1 VQNSDVQMCFFLET
15 HLSFF
20 SSADSQ
26 PSLDEAVQEGIFG
39 LSTAAERF
47 EPERNLKFG
56 TYATHWITNSI
67 RNCFNQK
74 REVGVRVPVYFHVYR
89 QKYQAFVR
97 EQYKKTGGS
106 VSLEDA
112 AKELELSPDRL
123 TFILTATTAPVS
135 IDAAP
140 NSRDFSQAG
149 KAGADDQVDGSFTLA
164 NVLKCDEPTLLD
176 QIEVSLLR
184 QCLENAMATELS
196 PHERDV
202 LRLRHGLDDGV
213 SRTIRQVAEICGGSL
228 SQSDVRTAEI
238 RACRKLRSPYSVYT
252 VQLHEFLDFVGG
264 DISTVNIKRSQNV

>member
-1 VQNSDVQMCFFLET
+1 LT

-39 LSTAAERF
+39 LSTAADRF

-67 RNCFNQK
+67 RNCFNQA
-74 REVGVRVPVYFHVYR
+74 REVGVRVPVYFHLYR

-97 EQYKKTGGS
+97 EQYRKTGGS
-106 VSLEDA
+106 VSLEEA
-112 AKELELSPDRL
+112 AKELELSPERL
-123 TFILTATTAPVS
+123 TFMLTSTTSAVS

-140 NSRDFSQAG
+140 NSRSQVVGQAG
-149 KAGADDQVDGSFTLA
+149 KAGADDQLDGSFTLA
-164 NVLKCDEPTLLD
+164 NVLKCNEPTLLD

-238 RACRKLRSPYSVYT
+238 RACRKLRSPYSVHT
-252 VQLHEFLDFVGG
+252 VQLHEFLDFVGA
-264 DISTVNIKRSQNV
+264 DISTVKTKRSHNV